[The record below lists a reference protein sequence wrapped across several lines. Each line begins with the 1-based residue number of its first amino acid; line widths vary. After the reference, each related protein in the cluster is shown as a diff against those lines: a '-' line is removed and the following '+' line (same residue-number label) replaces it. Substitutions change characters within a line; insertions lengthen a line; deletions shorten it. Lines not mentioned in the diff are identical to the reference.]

1 MYKKYTKKILDR
13 QENSR
18 SKKNSRSTK
27 KFSTDKKIL
36 DRQKL
41 ILDLPNNSQQVKKIV
56 WPMKKFS
63 RSFQIFLDLPQIF
76 LVRENY
82 FSTDEKVFSIV
93 KNISGSSKINLE
105 RQNYFLANKIILHQF
120 CPEWLSILL
129 LYLLL
134 KLPGM
139 TACPTVFPSRFNLLC
154 LA

>member
-1 MYKKYTKKILDR
+1 
-13 QENSR
+13 
-18 SKKNSRSTK
+18 
-27 KFSTDKKIL
+27 
-36 DRQKL
+36 
-41 ILDLPNNSQQVKKIV
+41 
-56 WPMKKFS
+56 MKKFS

-154 LA
+154 LAQKIKKKSNFQLVFEPVISFKLFRFRLLFNDCPLAGNTQCLFLIFSVI